1 VKVEKKQDR
10 PSAKIEIIR
19 RNLRKILKKREEFLL
34 RRFLSRLHP
43 GEIADAIEDF
53 SVDEMV
59 EILMALEDP
68 KKMAKVLTYMNED
81 VAADIVEKLPG
92 DIVKKIFTY
101 LPSDE
106 IIFIMDEIEE
116 PGEKEEI
123 EDIVDELPQ
132 EKKRKITSLRLF
144 PEDSA
149 GRLMVPTFYSVH
161 PEEKIGDVLK
171 EIKGLEDVETLPY
184 VYVVDSENRLLGVAS
199 IKQLVSSDPDQPV
212 GEIMNTQLIT
222 VDPYMDQ
229 EEVARL
235 FARYNL
241 VQLPVVD
248 NSGRILGIITIDDV
262 VDVIR
267 EEAEEDLLKMAGA
280 GESLIESLD
289 VRKNVARRLPWL
301 FGSWVGGI
309 VEIEVLHY
317 YEPTISKLAI
327 LASFMPIIL
336 GMGGNIGQ
344 QSAAIVI
351 AGLAS
356 GRVKLKDSF
365 ELLKKQVITGFVLGA
380 IYGILVG
387 LIAAFRSTQ
396 IPVFTLVV
404 VLSMTAEMTIA
415 SFVGTFL
422 PLFFAFIKV
431 DPAVATGPFISTTMD
446 IIGIFTYFTTS
457 IFLLKGY
464 LA

>member
-1 VKVEKKQDR
+1 MKVEKKQDR